1 MLKFV
6 MAQDEVSAMKWS
18 SALVKLFLGVV
29 IAIALI
35 VTGSVALALIFINR
49 AATPPPKPIFANDTV
64 TVKKQAKA
72 STSNT
77 LARSKVAAKPSAN
90 PSPSQ
95 SPSSSPLASGTY
107 AARVTWEQGL
117 SVRSEPSLEA
127 ERIGSVD
134 YNQTIIV
141 LEESQDKKWERI
153 RLEDDELEGWVK
165 SGNTERVKLE

>member
-29 IAIALI
+29 IAIALL
-35 VTGSVALALIFINR
+35 VSGSVALALIFINR
-49 AATPPPKPIFANDTV
+49 AATPPPKPIFANDTAA
-64 TVKKQAKA
+64 VKKEAKG
-72 STSNT
+72 STSSV
-77 LARSKVAAKPSAN
+77 AAESKVAAKPSAK
-90 PSPSQ
+90 PSPSE
-95 SPSSSPLASGTY
+95 SAASPLASGTY

-134 YNQTIIV
+134 YNQQVIV

-165 SGNTERVKLE
+165 SGNTERVKSE

>member
-6 MAQDEVSAMKWS
+6 MAQDEVLAMKWS
-18 SALVKLFLGVV
+18 SALVKLFLGVI
-29 IAIALI
+29 IAIALL

-49 AATPPPKPIFANDTV
+49 AATPPPKPIFANDTAA
-64 TVKKQAKA
+64 VKKQAKA
-72 STSNT
+72 STSSST
-77 LARSKVAAKPSAN
+77 TAKSKVADASAN
-90 PSPSQ
+90 PSPSE
-95 SPSSSPLASGTY
+95 PAASPLASGTY

-134 YNQTIIV
+134 YNQQLIV
-141 LEESQDKKWERI
+141 LEESQDQKWQRI

-165 SGNTERVKLE
+165 SGNTERVN